1 MTFISKIILHIVGCM
16 HTNVTASLI
25 LPEVKH
31 VVPVYYG
38 CVEAT
43 DMSKLIDN
51 LGDFT

>member
-1 MTFISKIILHIVGCM
+1 MI
-16 HTNVTASLI
+16 ASLI
-25 LPEVKH
+25 LPEVKQ

-51 LGDFT
+51 LCDFT

>member
-1 MTFISKIILHIVGCM
+1 MYTYKCDSKLDF
-16 HTNVTASLI
+16 T
-25 LPEVKH
+25 EVKH

>member
-1 MTFISKIILHIVGCM
+1 MTFINKIILHIVGCI
-16 HTNVTASLI
+16 HTNVIASLI